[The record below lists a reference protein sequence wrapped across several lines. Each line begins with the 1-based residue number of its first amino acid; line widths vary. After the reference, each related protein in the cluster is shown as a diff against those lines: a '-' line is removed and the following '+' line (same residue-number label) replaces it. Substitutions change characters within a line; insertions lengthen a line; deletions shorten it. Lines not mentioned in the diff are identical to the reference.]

1 MIEANDRRLAF
12 VFIRVIR
19 GPEVRYAPDF
29 NHESHESSR
38 MTDANDRHLVF
49 VFIRVI
55 RGPEVRYAPGVL
67 LQFGAPFSARRKRSM
82 TRKLKSLFLSFRVF
96 RVFRCSFSVP
106 KRARQEAC
114 RMRLVTSSPTPSF
127 VCFAKA
133 TTFLRPRRRHLI
145 KRELILC
152 YTHFCV
158 FRVFCAQP
166 IACETECPR

>member
-1 MIEANDRRLAF
+1 MVLSRSSLRPRFQPRIARIFTNDRGQCPTPC
-12 VFIRVIR
+12 IRV
-19 GPEVRYAPDF
+19 
-29 NHESHESSR
+29 HSR
-38 MTDANDRHLVF
+38 NSWSC
-49 VFIRVI
+49 
-55 RGPEVRYAPGVL
+55 PEVRYAPGVL

-96 RVFRCSFSVP
+96 RVFRGSFSVP

-127 VCFAKA
+127 VCFARA